1 MEMAKDNHV
10 LIRLWLYDIL
20 DWKRKQFSSNTS
32 HPNPH
37 FIGNRKIKG
46 QRVYLTCPAS
56 QRELDV
62 KSPDI
67 PGHLEGKHDQIELH
81 TENTF
86 QKGEAGSFVT
96 MTMKCI
102 WDFLKSLPLP
112 VLLGETEPWS
122 WFKTLWI
129 DPVTSFISSW
139 WIVRN

>member
-1 MEMAKDNHV
+1 MAKDNHV

-56 QRELDV
+56 QRELDI

-67 PGHLEGKHDQIELH
+67 PGHFEGKAWPNWASHWVHFPERRSWLFCYYDNEVHLRFFEEL
-81 TENTF
+81 
-86 QKGEAGSFVT
+86 S
-96 MTMKCI
+96 
-102 WDFLKSLPLP
+102 LP

-129 DPVTSFISSW
+129 DPVTSCISSW